1 MKPSAAMANG
11 VSFVCSHCTKFWWGI
26 ERRLDGCKATHDKTP
41 CAGPVRGMGF
51 PQYDGPLKG
60 QLKNFCFATGRPSTM
75 VICLPDGS
83 EIGVTDKG
91 IEVISS
97 FSEGGE
103 APRFLVTNKPLD
115 TKSG

>member
-1 MKPSAAMANG
+1 
-11 VSFVCSHCTKFWWGI
+11 
-26 ERRLDGCKATHDKTP
+26 
-41 CAGPVRGMGF
+41 
-51 PQYDGPLKG
+51 
-60 QLKNFCFATGRPSTM
+60 M